1 MTTEMKTI
9 NKDIK
14 TRQVSYVKG
23 IKNTLDYICY

>member
-23 IKNTLDYICY
+23 INNTLDHIYY